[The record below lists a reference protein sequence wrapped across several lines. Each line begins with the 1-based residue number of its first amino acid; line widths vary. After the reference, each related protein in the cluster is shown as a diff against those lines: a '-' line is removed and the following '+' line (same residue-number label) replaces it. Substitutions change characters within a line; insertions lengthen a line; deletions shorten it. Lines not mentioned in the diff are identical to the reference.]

1 MWPSV
6 SWDTPDIYLSLSG
19 IGHMWVSD
27 NSCCFKVTQ
36 RGKPLGLW
44 VQRRVNGQAEAGAM
58 SRVPATVAVTA
69 LVTCSPRDGG
79 FCKGA

>member
-1 MWPSV
+1 MWPSP
-6 SWDTPDIYLSLSG
+6 SWDTLIFTWSLSG
-19 IGHMWVSD
+19 IGHMWGSD

-36 RGKPLGLW
+36 RGSLGLW